1 MEALQPGVR
10 LMLAALFYVA
20 AYGIG
25 LLLFIWAAQRRGL
38 TLEALWPVIGAALI
52 GALVGAELIQQLAS
66 GTPGKTLLGG
76 VAGGWL
82 AVVVAKRKL
91 GYHRPLG
98 DLFAF
103 ALAGGEAVGRLGC
116 FVYGCCYGKIA
127 HLPWAVWDHGAPR
140 HPTQLYSS
148 LAAMAVLGILVEL
161 DRRAHLPDNALFFLQ
176 GALMCAMRF
185 VIEIYRDG
193 STYGGLTVAQYACFG
208 GFGFFAFRLHRLL
221 RRTTVAA

>member
-1 MEALQPGVR
+1 MEALQPAVR
-10 LMLAALFYVA
+10 LMLAAVIYTA

-38 TLEALWPVIGAALI
+38 TLTALWPVIGAALL
-52 GALVGAELIQQLAS
+52 GALVGGELMQLLAA

-82 AVVVAKRKL
+82 AVIAAKRTL

-127 HLPWAVWDHGAPR
+127 HVPWAVWDHGAPR

-148 LAAMAVLGILVEL
+148 FAALLVLGILVQI
-161 DRRAHLPDNALFFLQ
+161 DRRVRLPDNALFYLQ
-176 GALMCAMRF
+176 GALMCALRF

-193 STYGGLTVAQYACFG
+193 TAYGGFTIAQYACIA
-208 GFGFFAFRLHRLL
+208 GFVFFAFRLQRLL
-221 RRTTVAA
+221 RKTPVAA